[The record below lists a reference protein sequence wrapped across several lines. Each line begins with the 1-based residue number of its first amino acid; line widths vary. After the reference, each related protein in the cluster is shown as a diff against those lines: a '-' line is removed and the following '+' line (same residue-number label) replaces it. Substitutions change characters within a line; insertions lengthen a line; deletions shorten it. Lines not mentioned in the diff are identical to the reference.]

1 MMAKR
6 RTAREGEPEVEE
18 LEGDD
23 EGNGEVTPFVSG
35 PIPLVVNP
43 TSEEAAMRVPLQTFV
58 HADPGLVD
66 DPTLVPPT
74 PAQGA
79 NNRTHTTASGAV
91 IVTPKTP
98 IVYNKASGATMG
110 ASGTFTP
117 APAIAPANL
126 AGMTG
131 IKASPTTAWTGTSYM
146 ILGDNSHTHWNGTAW
161 VNGNSPA

>member
-1 MMAKR
+1 MAKS
-6 RTAREGEPEVEE
+6 RTIDQE
-18 LEGDD
+18 LD
-23 EGNGEVTPFVSG
+23 EGIEPRVSG

-43 TSEEAAMRVPLQTFV
+43 TSEEAAMRTPLQTMI

-66 DPTLVPPT
+66 DPKLVPPT

-91 IVTPKTP
+91 IVTPKSP
-98 IVYNKASGATMG
+98 LVYNKASGATMG

-131 IKASPTTAWTGTSYM
+131 IKASPTTAWTGASYM
-146 ILGDNSHTHWNGTAW
+146 ILLDNAHTHWNGTAW